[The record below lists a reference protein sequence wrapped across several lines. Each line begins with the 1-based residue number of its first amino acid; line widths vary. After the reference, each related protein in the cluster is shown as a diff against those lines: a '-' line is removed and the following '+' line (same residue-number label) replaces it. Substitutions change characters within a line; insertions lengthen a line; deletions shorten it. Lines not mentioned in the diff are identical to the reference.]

1 MKEKLI
7 RFMQGR
13 YGIDKLNNHLLVFV
27 IVLFILNMF
36 INQPAILILGYI
48 LWFIVIYRMF
58 SKQIYKRY
66 NENTKYTQLIK
77 PITQFFN
84 LQNKRL
90 HDRQHKYFRCPHCK
104 QMVRLPKGKGKIIV
118 TCPQCH
124 ERFETRT

>member
-66 NENTKYTQLIK
+66 NEK
-77 PITQFFN
+77 
-84 LQNKRL
+84 
-90 HDRQHKYFRCPHCK
+90 HKVYS
-104 QMVRLPKGKGKIIV
+104 ID
-118 TCPQCH
+118 
-124 ERFETRT
+124 